1 MRILC
6 ADQGADEAVRA
17 ITNSAPPPPS
27 CCRAA
32 GPEAIWQ
39 VIDQPH
45 CKMPW
50 EKARARGM
58 KTRLLES
65 VPKYPQTV
73 RGTCEYSQLP
83 KSSHIYSH
91 NPAQTLN
98 PHRTA
103 NVKWSAVRDD
113 ERKAQGFV
121 GGTLSLSLSGGRAS
135 WTPRTKD
142 GWVWRGGATM
152 LQCSKSKCF
161 AVVQMFC
168 SSPNVLQ

>member
-1 MRILC
+1 MCRSGGRWGGSGNYKFGTTSAKLLPRG
-6 ADQGADEAVRA
+6 GAWGDLASDR
-17 ITNSAPPPPS
+17 SATLQDALGEGA
-27 CCRAA
+27 CTRR
-32 GPEAIWQ
+32 
-39 VIDQPH
+39 
-45 CKMPW
+45 MN
-50 EKARARGM
+50 
-58 KTRLLES
+58 TRLLES

-103 NVKWSAVRDD
+103 KVKQRWSAVRDD

-121 GGTLSLSLSGGRAS
+121 GGTLSLSLSGGRAP